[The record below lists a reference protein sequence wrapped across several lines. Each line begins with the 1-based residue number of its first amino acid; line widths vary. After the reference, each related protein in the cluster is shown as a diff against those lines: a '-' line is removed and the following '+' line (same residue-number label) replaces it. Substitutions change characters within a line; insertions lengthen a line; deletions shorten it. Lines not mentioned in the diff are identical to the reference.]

1 MRKLFVLCFLFAFMV
16 NATAQQT
23 KAEKAK
29 AKTEKAAKDKAKKEV
44 KSASPLKKD
53 GTPDKRYKKAD
64 VPLKKDGTPDKR
76 FKSNNATERGKE
88 KLAEGKAKAQKEV
101 KERVSKEKAPKNNQD
116 KVTGSYKGKK
126 VFTGPRGGKYYINK
140 NGNKTYISED

>member
-23 KAEKAK
+23 KAAK
-29 AKTEKAAKDKAKKEV
+29 AKTEKAV
-44 KSASPLKKD
+44 KGKTQK
-53 GTPDKRYKKAD
+53 

-101 KERVSKEKAPKNNQD
+101 KERESKEKAPKNNKD